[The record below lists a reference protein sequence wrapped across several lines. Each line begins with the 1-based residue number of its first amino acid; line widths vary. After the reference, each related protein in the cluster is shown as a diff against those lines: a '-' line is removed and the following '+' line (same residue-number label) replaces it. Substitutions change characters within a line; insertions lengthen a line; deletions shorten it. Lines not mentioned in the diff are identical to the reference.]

1 MVVSL
6 FCGDGTSHYGA
17 VFVCRYCDLP
27 PKCCSKSRTTCVQDR
42 GSIGLVFCPI
52 PCFVLFCFGLVTCA
66 TTNEVRLYVWPLIR
80 IDCLY
85 VEQEVVADDTP
96 AVIAVMKADKAR
108 QGLT

>member
-1 MVVSL
+1 MARATTVPSL
-6 FCGDGTSHYGA
+6 CA
-17 VFVCRYCDLP
+17 VFVICPQSVAVKVAPRVCRIE
-27 PKCCSKSRTTCVQDR
+27 DR
-42 GSIGLVFCPI
+42 LALSSVPS
-52 PCFVLFCFGLVTCA
+52 PVLFCFVFGLVTCA